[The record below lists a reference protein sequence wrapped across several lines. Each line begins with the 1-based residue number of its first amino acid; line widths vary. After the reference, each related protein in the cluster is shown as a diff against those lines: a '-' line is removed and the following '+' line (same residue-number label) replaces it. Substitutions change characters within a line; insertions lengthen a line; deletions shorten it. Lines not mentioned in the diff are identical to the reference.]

1 MCSSDLLHTAYSA
14 LREIAVALFQAA
26 LADYQYA
33 FVARQMQRAVKPRDA
48 RPDDYRVE
56 FFVQIIPALY
66 FICITLH
73 QKLYTCQVICKVF
86 ENFSLRAEE
95 LIDKITKFY
104 AYYNGGADNM
114 INRKE

>member
-1 MCSSDLLHTAYSA
+1 MFLARSVMPRVVTATAFTEPSA
-14 LREIAVALFQAA
+14 VM
-26 LADYQYA
+26 
-33 FVARQMQRAVKPRDA
+33 ARTS
-48 RPDDYRVE
+48 YRVE